1 MDTERQQDY
10 LKVINAVL
18 KATEDSRDN
27 PQIVYPLLQAHLA
40 LLDDNFAVVLRNW
53 ATATLLEM
61 ELEQAKHTAINIGNF
76 SVLISD
82 FPLGEWASNLE
93 IAITAYKVVKTVFT
107 RQAFPQEWAT
117 AQMNLGAAYRN
128 RIRGEK
134 AENLERAIYCQL
146 TALEVY
152 TRKTFSQEWATT
164 KISLGNTYSERIQGE
179 RAENLEE
186 AIRCYLAALE
196 VSNREVMAELW
207 VYAKIGLGTAYLY
220 RIRGE
225 RAENLETA
233 IQCYLDALEVCTH
246 EAFPQRWAGIQI
258 NLGLAYNERV
268 WGERSENLETAIGCH
283 SSALEEY
290 TRDAYPELWART
302 QHNLGYAYFYRIL
315 GESAEN
321 LEIAICCFSDALK
334 EYTRQAFSE
343 RWADTK
349 HNLGLAYI
357 YRIRGEMAQNL
368 EAAIGCFLDALEIR
382 TRDAFPEKWAETQI
396 NLSLAY
402 RYRLLQE
409 RAENL
414 EKAIHCLL
422 EALEVNT
429 HDAFPRKW
437 ATTKINLGST
447 YCERIRGDKAE
458 NLETAIHCYLDALEV
473 ITPNT
478 FPQQW
483 AETQK
488 NLGNAYRERIQGDKA
503 ENLQT
508 AIHYYL
514 AALEVSTREAFP
526 KNHAVAQFNLGLAY
540 QSAQQL
546 PNAYNAFRA
555 AIKTVESLRREI
567 LSGSGIEEDKQKLAE
582 QWNELY
588 QSMVEVCLELD
599 NLTEAIEYIER
610 SKTRNLVELLASRNL
625 YPKGEIPY
633 PVLKELNRLRREIAA
648 HQRQIEPSGRISDQQ
663 RIRGDEQNR
672 ALAGIPDHS
681 RLNVLHEQLD
691 NLITQQIQPIDSTFS
706 VTQRIEPISYQ
717 QIQDLLPDDQ
727 TALIQWYVTGNTLI
741 TAIITRDLTS
751 PRIWQSTSDD
761 LQSLLN
767 WLNQYLTDY
776 SQQKDQWRE
785 GLESRLKE
793 LADILHVDQ
802 IFSYPQLENCD
813 RLILIPHRFLHLLPL
828 HALPLANRESGRE
841 NGGEESSCVPLPC
854 LLDRFSRGVSY
865 APSCQLLQLTQ
876 NQQRPNFTHLF
887 AIQNPTGDLDYTDI
901 EVATIR
907 QKFHPYDRVL
917 VKDAAKKANL
927 ASHNLEQA
935 NLAHFSCHGYFNL
948 EDPLRS
954 ALLLADC
961 QITLA
966 PADANP
972 SRYLPLLDGSV
983 LDLQQCLTLG
993 EIFALDLSQCRLVTL
1008 SACETGLTDFR
1019 NVSDEYINLP
1029 SGFLYA
1035 GSPSVIASLWAVND
1049 LSTALLMIK
1058 FYENLC
1064 DDTSV
1069 AVALNAAQLWL
1080 RDATTLELQA
1090 WASHL
1095 KLATQLTQQI
1105 ERTLEW
1111 FDSDEQPFHQ
1121 PYYWAAFCAIGQ

>member
-1 MDTERQQDY
+1 MDTEHQQDY
-10 LKVINAVL
+10 LKLINAVL
-18 KATEDSRDN
+18 KATEDSKDN
-27 PQIVYPLLQAHLA
+27 PQVVYALLQAHLD

-93 IAITAYKVVKTVFT
+93 IAITGYEVVRTVFT

-117 AQMNLGAAYRN
+117 TQINLGAAYRN

-152 TRKTFSQEWATT
+152 TRQTLPQEWATT
-164 KISLGNTYSERIQGE
+164 KISLGNAYSERIRAE

-207 VYAKIGLGTAYLY
+207 VYAKIGFGTAYLY

-233 IQCYLDALEVCTH
+233 IQCYLDALEVCTR
-246 EAFPQRWAGIQI
+246 EAFPQRWAAIQI

-268 WGERSENLETAIGCH
+268 WGERAENLEKAIGCH

-290 TRDAYPELWART
+290 TREAYPELWART
-302 QHNLGYAYFYRIL
+302 QLNLGYAYFYRIL

-349 HNLGLAYI
+349 HNLGLAYT

-402 RYRLLQE
+402 RYRLWQE

-422 EALEVNT
+422 EGLEVNT
-429 HDAFPRKW
+429 YNAFPRKW
-437 ATTKINLGST
+437 AISQINLGST
-447 YCERIRGDKAE
+447 YCGRIRGDKAE
-458 NLETAIHCYLDALEV
+458 NLETAIHCYLAALEV

-508 AIHYYL
+508 AIHCYL

-546 PNAYNAFRA
+546 PNAYSAFRS
-555 AIKTVESLRREI
+555 AIETVEFLRGEI

-588 QSMVEVCLELD
+588 QGIVEVCLELD

-610 SKTRNLVELLASRNL
+610 SRTRNLVELLASRNL
-625 YPKGEIPY
+625 YPKGEIPQ
-633 PVLKELNRLRREIAA
+633 PVLKQLNRLRREIAA
-648 HQRQIEPSGRISDQQ
+648 QQRQIEPSGRISDQQ

-672 ALAGIPDHS
+672 PIAAIPDHS
-681 RLNVLHEQLD
+681 RLNALREQLD
-691 NLITQQIQPIDSTFS
+691 NLIMQQIQPIDSTFS
-706 VTQRIEPISYQ
+706 LTQRIEPISYQ
-717 QIQDLLPDDQ
+717 QIRNLLPDDQ
-727 TALIQWYVTGNTLI
+727 TALIEWYITGNTFI
-741 TAIITRDLTS
+741 TAIITRDATS

-761 LQSLLN
+761 LQALLN
-767 WLNQYLTDY
+767 WLDQYLTDY
-776 SQQKDQWRE
+776 SRQKDQWRE

-802 IFSYPQLENCD
+802 IFSYPQLENCE

-841 NGGEESSCVPLPC
+841 NGEEESSCVPLPC

-876 NQQRPNFTHLF
+876 NQKRPNFTYLF

-907 QKFHPYDRVL
+907 QRFYPCDRVL
-917 VKDAAKKANL
+917 VQDAAKKASL
-927 ASHNLEQA
+927 GSHRLEDA
-935 NLAHFSCHGYFNL
+935 NLAHFSCHAYFNF

-961 QITLA
+961 QITPA

-972 SRYLPLLDGSV
+972 PRYLPLKDGSV
-983 LDLQQCLTLG
+983 LDLQGCLTLG
-993 EIFALDLSQCRLVTL
+993 EIFALELSQCRLVTL

-1019 NVSDEYINLP
+1019 NVSDEYISLP
-1029 SGFLYA
+1029 AGFLYA
-1035 GSPSVIASLWAVND
+1035 GSPSVVASLWAVND

-1058 FYENLC
+1058 FYENLF
-1064 DDTSV
+1064 DDTPV
-1069 AVALNAAQLWL
+1069 AVALNSAQLWL
-1080 RDATTLELQA
+1080 RDSSQTEL
-1090 WASHL
+1090 L
-1095 KLATQLTQQI
+1095 KWTQQLNLNKHFQQRI
-1105 ERTLEW
+1105 QQELDW
-1111 FDSDEQPFHQ
+1111 FEGDEQPFSN
-1121 PYYWAAFCAIGQ
+1121 PGYWAAFCAVGE